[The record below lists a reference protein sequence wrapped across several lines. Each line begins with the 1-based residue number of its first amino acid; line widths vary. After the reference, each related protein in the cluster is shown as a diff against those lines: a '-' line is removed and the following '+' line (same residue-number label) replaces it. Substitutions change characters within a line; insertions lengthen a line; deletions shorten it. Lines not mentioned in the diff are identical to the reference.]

1 MIIQFFI
8 LDKLKEGSLV
18 RDKDGSIFQQGKD
31 RLVNEQCWD
40 NWLFLWKKNK
50 IRFLFFKM

>member
-18 RDKDGSIFQQGKD
+18 CDKDGSIFQQGKD